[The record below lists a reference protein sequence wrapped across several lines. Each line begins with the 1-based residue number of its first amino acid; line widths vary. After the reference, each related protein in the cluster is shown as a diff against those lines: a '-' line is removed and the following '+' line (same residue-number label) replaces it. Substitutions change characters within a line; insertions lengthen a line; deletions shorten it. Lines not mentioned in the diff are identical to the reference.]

1 MKYCSFNCLPVGK
14 PSSSG
19 DIQPESS
26 SHCLPALLLLYH
38 QGEHPLT
45 CSHECTFAATD
56 SPASNSIKGIFLTAR
71 CAAADKPTGPPP
83 TMATGSN
90 ELCFIVILR
99 LIPV

>member
-19 DIQPESS
+19 DVQPESS
-26 SHCLPALLLLYH
+26 SNCLAALSILYR
-38 QGEHPLT
+38 QGENTLT
-45 CSHECTFAATD
+45 CSHEWTFAATD

-71 CAAADKPTGPPP
+71 CAAADKPMGPPP
-83 TMATGSN
+83 TMATGNN

-99 LIPV
+99 LISV